1 MLRRILGPKRDEMI
15 GGWRKLHIEELHNL
29 YSSSNIIRMIK
40 TGRMRWTG
48 YVAHI
53 GEKNN
58 AYRTSMGKPEGKRPL
73 GKPRRR
79 LVGNIKI
86 YLREIGWDVM
96 G

>member
-1 MLRRILGPKRDEMI
+1 MI
-15 GGWRKLHIEELHNL
+15 GGWRKLHNEELHNI
-29 YSSSNIIRMIK
+29 YSHAYIIRMMKI
-40 TGRMRWTG
+40 GRMRWTG
-48 YVAHI
+48 CVAHI

-58 AYRTSMGKPEGKRPL
+58 ACRTLIGKPEGKRPV

-79 LVGNIKI
+79 WVDNIKM